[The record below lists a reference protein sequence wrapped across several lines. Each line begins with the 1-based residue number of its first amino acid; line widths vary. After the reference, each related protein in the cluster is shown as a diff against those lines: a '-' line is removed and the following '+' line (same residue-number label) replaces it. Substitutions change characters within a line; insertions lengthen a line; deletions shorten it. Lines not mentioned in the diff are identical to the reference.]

1 MKDTGIIY
9 WDLDVAL
16 SASNTRD
23 CRVIVLT
30 LAALLAKLEN
40 DTTQHK
46 NGFDDLDTHPVVVL
60 LTTSLILLSVP
71 LDDRYCA
78 ELIKSRREKALDD
91 CVALRNIL
99 FRLRFPKKTGS
110 DTANLN

>member
-1 MKDTGIIY
+1 MKEIDY
-9 WDLDVAL
+9 WSVDVAL
-16 SASNTRD
+16 AASNTRD
-23 CRVIVLT
+23 CRVIIKT
-30 LAALLAKLEN
+30 LSELLEKLEN

-78 ELIKSRREKALDD
+78 ELIKSRREKAFDD
-91 CVALRNIL
+91 CIALRNVL
-99 FRLRFPKKTGS
+99 FRLRFPKKNRG
-110 DTANLN
+110 